1 VKLDP
6 KTDERVLGLGKAL
19 AEGLGER
26 VVSIAVYGSAAG
38 DEYSPG
44 FSDVNLLVVLRE
56 ISFNDLRLIGTILAR
71 EAGSGLRLS
80 TPLVVRPRFLER
92 ARDAFPIEL
101 HDIRERHRVI
111 HGTDLL
117 GGLEISPEAL
127 RRQAER
133 EARGKLLRLRGL
145 VIARP
150 DDRTLQQALASAAT
164 TFLILARNLLPHRA
178 GPRPRGVAL
187 LDEFAREHGLRL
199 PILRRLETLRLAHAA
214 WPVEH
219 ELDEL
224 LAGLLG
230 EVESLVQSIDG
241 DGA

>member
-1 VKLDP
+1 MRLDP
-6 KTDERVLGLGKAL
+6 KTDERVSAVARAL
-19 AEGLGER
+19 AQALGER

-38 DEYSPG
+38 DEYAPG
-44 FSDVNLLVVLRE
+44 FSDVNLLIVLRE
-56 ISFNDLRLIGTILAR
+56 VSFSDLRLIGATLAR
-71 EAGSGLRLS
+71 EAGPELRLS

-101 HDIRERHRVI
+101 HDIRDRHRVL
-111 HGTDLL
+111 HGADLL
-117 GGLEISPEAL
+117 AGLEISHEAL

-133 EARGKLLRLRGL
+133 EARGKLLRLRSL
-145 VIARP
+145 VITRP
-150 DDRTLQQALASAAT
+150 DDRSLQQALAGAAT
-164 TFLILARNLLPHRA
+164 TFLILMRNLLPPRA
-178 GPRPRGVAL
+178 GVRPRGVAL
-187 LDEFAREHGLRL
+187 LDEFARERGLRL
-199 PILRRLETLRLAHAA
+199 PVLRRLETLRLAHAA

-241 DGA
+241 DGD